1 MGSMEFIEIAKTGDI
16 ADGAMKAYKLK
27 EKDILLV
34 KVEGSYFAIGAKCTH
49 LKGDL
54 SKGGLEGK
62 IVTCPLHG
70 SKFDVT
76 TGECI
81 SGPKIGFLKLKAKN
95 EPVYT
100 VKIEGGSIM
109 VGI

>member
-1 MGSMEFIEIAKTGDI
+1 MEFIEIAKTGDI
-16 ADGAMKAYKLK
+16 ADGTMKAYKLR

-34 KVEGSYFAIGAKCTH
+34 NYEESFYAIGARCTH

-54 SKGGLEGK
+54 SKGRLEGN

-95 EPVYT
+95 EPVYP

-109 VGI
+109 AGI

>member
-1 MGSMEFIEIAKTGDI
+1 MMEFIEIAKTDDI
-16 ADGAMKAYKLK
+16 ADGIMKAYKLK

-34 KVEGSYFAIGAKCTH
+34 KYDGSFYAIGAKCTH

-54 SKGGLEGK
+54 SKGRLEGK

-95 EPVYT
+95 EPVYP
-100 VKIEGGSIM
+100 VKIEGSSIM
-109 VGI
+109 VGV